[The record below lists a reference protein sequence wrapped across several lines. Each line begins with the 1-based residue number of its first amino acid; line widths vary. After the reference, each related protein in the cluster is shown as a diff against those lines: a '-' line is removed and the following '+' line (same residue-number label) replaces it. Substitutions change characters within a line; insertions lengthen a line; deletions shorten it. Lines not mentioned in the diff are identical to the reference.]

1 MFQIEKIYK
10 HNYIYLGIYAS
21 SDFIKVNIGY
31 SFINQSCMRELIE
44 HEKPLDQQNEVKE
57 FVIIRPKER
66 KMFSGIQKDIKV
78 KIDGYCGNRRLHE
91 EYQAEV
97 KSIKR

>member
-31 SFINQSCMRELIE
+31 SFVNYSCMRELVE

-57 FVIIRPKER
+57 FVIVRPKER

-78 KIDGYCGNRRLHE
+78 KIDGYCGNRRLHD
-91 EYQAEV
+91 EY
-97 KSIKR
+97 

>member
-1 MFQIEKIYK
+1 
-10 HNYIYLGIYAS
+10 
-21 SDFIKVNIGY
+21 
-31 SFINQSCMRELIE
+31 MRKLIE

-78 KIDGYCGNRRLHE
+78 KIDGYAGNRRLHD
-91 EYQAEV
+91 EYQAGV
-97 KSIKR
+97 KCIRNEAAEKRVLSQAKRAPIKRILAQRTK